1 MVILQRWQDQAFG
14 LLEKRIWK
22 VYKMAQKND
31 NKNLDTFLWV
41 GVSARGKKME
51 GEFSGSS
58 IALVKAQL
66 RKQGITPSKVKR
78 KPKPL
83 FGIKSVQ
90 KVTPK
95 DIALITRQIATM
107 LMAGVPLIQSIE
119 MIGSGAQ
126 NKSVAKLMESIGDD
140 VKAGM
145 PLSQS
150 LRKHPRYFDDL
161 YCDLVASGE
170 QSGALDKIFDRVALY
185 KEKAEALK
193 SKIKK
198 AMFYPIAV
206 LVVALI
212 VTSILLIFVVP
223 QFQDIFNGFGAEL
236 PAFTLMVIGISEF
249 MQEYW
254 WMMLIAIIVVGYAY
268 KEALLKSKKLRDAN
282 DRAILKLPVIGM
294 ILNKAAVARYART
307 LSTTFAA
314 GVPLVDALDS
324 AAGASGNAVYRYA
337 ILEIKA
343 EVSSGNLMNWAMK
356 NSNIFPDMVVQM
368 VAIGEESGSLD
379 GMLAKVATIYEQ
391 EVDDAVDGLSSLL
404 EPLIMAVL
412 GVLVGGLIVAMY
424 LPIFQLGSV
433 V

>member
-1 MVILQRWQDQAFG
+1 MSKVQ
-14 LLEKRIWK
+14 EK
-22 VYKMAQKND
+22 QS
-31 NKNLDTFLWV
+31 LDTFEWV
-41 GVSARGKKME
+41 GVSARGKKLE
-51 GEFSGSS
+51 GELSGQS

-78 KPKPL
+78 KAKPL
-83 FGIKSVQ
+83 FGSRVQ
-90 KVTPK
+90 KITSK
-95 DIALITRQIATM
+95 DIALISRQIATM
-107 LMAGVPLIQSIE
+107 LTAGVPLIQSVE
-119 MIGSGAQ
+119 MIASGAK
-126 NKSVAKLMESIGDD
+126 NKSVAKLMEGIADD
-140 VKAGM
+140 VKAGI
-145 PLSQS
+145 PLSQA

-170 QSGALDKIFDRVALY
+170 QSGALDKIYDRVALY

-198 AMFYPIAV
+198 AMFYPIAI

-254 WMMLIAIIVVGYAY
+254 WIILIIIVAFGYAY
-268 KEALLKSKKLRDAN
+268 KEALFRSQKLRDAN

-343 EVSSGNLMNWAMK
+343 EVSSGNLMNWAMRNTK
-356 NSNIFPDMVVQM
+356 IFPDMVVQM

-391 EVDDAVDGLSSLL
+391 EVDDAVDGLASLL
-404 EPLIMAVL
+404 EPLIMVVL

-433 V
+433 I

>member
-1 MVILQRWQDQAFG
+1 MAKQQ
-14 LLEKRIWK
+14 EKK
-22 VYKMAQKND
+22 GQ
-31 NKNLDTFLWV
+31 DTFVWV
-41 GVSARGKKME
+41 GVSARGKKLE
-51 GEFSGSS
+51 GELTGNS

-83 FGIKSVQ
+83 FGTRLQ
-90 KVTPK
+90 KITPK
-95 DIALITRQIATM
+95 DIAMVTRQIATM

-119 MIGSGAQ
+119 MIGTGAT
-126 NKSVAKLMESIGDD
+126 NKSLGKLMETIADE
-140 VKAGM
+140 VKAGQ
-145 PLSQS
+145 PLSTA

-170 QSGALDKIFDRVALY
+170 QSGALDRIFDRVALY
-185 KEKAEALK
+185 KEKSEALK

-198 AMFYPIAV
+198 AMFYPTAV
-206 LVVALI
+206 LVIALI

-223 QFQDIFNGFGAEL
+223 QFQDIFAGFGAEL
-236 PAFTLMVIGISEF
+236 PAFTLLVIAISEF

-254 WMMLIAIIVVGYAY
+254 WVIALIIAAFGYGY
-268 KEALLKSKKLRDAN
+268 KEALLKSQKLRDAT
-282 DRAILKLPVIGM
+282 DRLILKLPVIGM

-337 ILEIKA
+337 ILDIKV
-343 EVSSGNLMNWAMK
+343 EVSSGNQMNWAMR
-356 NSNIFPDMVVQM
+356 NSKIFPDMVIQM

-412 GVLVGGLIVAMY
+412 GVLIGGLIIAMY
-424 LPIFQLGSV
+424 LPIFQLGAV
-433 V
+433 I

>member
-1 MVILQRWQDQAFG
+1 MAKQSEQA
-14 LLEKRIWK
+14 
-22 VYKMAQKND
+22 D
-31 NKNLDTFLWV
+31 LDTFQWV
-41 GVSARGKKME
+41 GVNSRGKKLE
-51 GEFSGSS
+51 GELSGQS

-78 KPKPL
+78 KAKPL

-90 KVTPK
+90 KITPK

-107 LMAGVPLIQSIE
+107 LMAGVPLIQTIE
-119 MIGSGAQ
+119 MIGSGTK
-126 NKSVAKLMESIGDD
+126 NKSITKLMEGIGDE
-140 VKAGM
+140 VKAGV
-145 PLSQS
+145 PLSQA

-206 LVVALI
+206 LVVAII

-236 PAFTLMVIGISEF
+236 PGFTLMVIGISEF

-254 WMMLIAIIVVGYAY
+254 WIILIAIIAAGFAY

-343 EVSSGNLMNWAMK
+343 EVSSGNLMNWAMR
-356 NSNIFPDMVVQM
+356 NSKIFPDMVIQM

-433 V
+433 I

>member
-1 MVILQRWQDQAFG
+1 MDV
-14 LLEKRIWK
+14 
-22 VYKMAQKND
+22 
-31 NKNLDTFLWV
+31 FLWV
-41 GVSARGKKME
+41 GVNARGKKLE
-51 GEFSGSS
+51 GELSGSS
-58 IALVKAQL
+58 VALVKAQL

-83 FGIKSVQ
+83 FGIKSIQ
-90 KVTPK
+90 KITAK

-119 MIGSGAQ
+119 MIGSGAK
-126 NKSVAKLMESIGDD
+126 NKSVAKLMEGIGDE
-140 VKAGM
+140 VKSGV
-145 PLSQS
+145 PLSQA

-254 WMMLIAIIVVGYAY
+254 WMILIALVAFGYAY

-282 DRAILKLPVIGM
+282 DRAVLKLPVVGM

-343 EVSSGNLMNWAMK
+343 EVSSGNQMNWAMR
-356 NSNIFPDMVVQM
+356 NSKIFPDMVVQM

-433 V
+433 I

>member
-1 MVILQRWQDQAFG
+1 
-14 LLEKRIWK
+14 
-22 VYKMAQKND
+22 MAKKQEDKD
-31 NKNLDTFLWV
+31 LDTFQWI
-41 GVSARGKKME
+41 GVNARGKTLE
-51 GEFSGSS
+51 GELTGSS
-58 IALVKAQL
+58 IALIKAQL

-90 KVTPK
+90 KITPK

-107 LMAGVPLIQSIE
+107 LIAGVPLIQSIE
-119 MIGSGAQ
+119 LIASGAK
-126 NKSVAKLMESIGDD
+126 NKSVAKLMDEVGDE
-140 VKAGM
+140 VKAGV
-145 PLSQS
+145 PLSQA

-170 QSGALDKIFDRVALY
+170 QSGALDKIFDRVAIY

-198 AMFYPIAV
+198 AMFYPISVIVIAI
-206 LVVALI
+206 I

-223 QFQDIFNGFGAEL
+223 QFQDIFSGFGAEL
-236 PAFTLMVIGISEF
+236 PSFTLMVIGISEF
-249 MQEYW
+249 LQEYW
-254 WMMLIAIIVVGYAY
+254 WIILIALIAFGYVY
-268 KEALLKSKKLRDAN
+268 KEALLRSKKFRDAN

-356 NSNIFPDMVVQM
+356 NAKIFPDMVVQM

-433 V
+433 I

>member
-1 MVILQRWQDQAFG
+1 
-14 LLEKRIWK
+14 
-22 VYKMAQKND
+22 MAKKQ
-31 NKNLDTFLWV
+31 NKKGSDIFQWV
-41 GVSARGKKME
+41 GVSARGKKLE
-51 GEFSGSS
+51 GELSGDS

-78 KPKPL
+78 KAKPL
-83 FGIKSVQ
+83 FGLQSVQ
-90 KVTPK
+90 KITPK

-119 MIGSGAQ
+119 MIGSGST
-126 NKSVAKLMESIGDD
+126 NKSIGKLMETIADE
-140 VKAGM
+140 VKAGQ
-145 PLSQS
+145 PLSTA

-170 QSGALDKIFDRVALY
+170 QSGALDRIFDRVAIY
-185 KEKAEALK
+185 KEKSEALK

-206 LVVALI
+206 LVIALI

-236 PAFTLMVIGISEF
+236 PAFTLFVIGISEF

-254 WMMLIAIIVVGYAY
+254 WMMLIAIIGAGWLF
-268 KEALLKSKKLRDAN
+268 KEAKLRSLKLRDAT

-337 ILEIKA
+337 ILDIKV
-343 EVSSGNLMNWAMK
+343 EVSSGNQMNWAMR
-356 NSNIFPDMVVQM
+356 NSKIFPDMVIQM

-424 LPIFQLGSV
+424 LPIFQLGAV

>member
-1 MVILQRWQDQAFG
+1 
-14 LLEKRIWK
+14 
-22 VYKMAQKND
+22 MAKQPE
-31 NKNLDTFLWV
+31 NKSLDTFQWV
-41 GVSARGKKME
+41 GVSARGKRLE
-51 GEFSGSS
+51 GELTGSS
-58 IALVKAQL
+58 VALVKAQL

-78 KPKPL
+78 KAKPL
-83 FGIKSVQ
+83 FGLASNQ
-90 KVTPK
+90 KITPK
-95 DIALITRQIATM
+95 DIALVTRQIATM

-119 MIGSGAQ
+119 MIGSGSP
-126 NKSVAKLMESIGDD
+126 NKSVSKLMESIADE
-140 VKAGM
+140 VKAGQ
-145 PLSQS
+145 PLSQA
-150 LRKHPRYFDDL
+150 LRRHPRYFDDL

-170 QSGALDKIFDRVALY
+170 QSGALDKIFDRVAIY
-185 KEKAEALK
+185 KEKSEALK

-206 LVVALI
+206 LVIALI

-223 QFQDIFNGFGAEL
+223 QFQDIFAGFGAEL
-236 PAFTLMVIGISEF
+236 PAFTLFVIGISEF

-254 WMMLIAIIVVGYAY
+254 WMMLIAIIAFGWAF
-268 KEALLKSKKLRDAN
+268 KEAKLKSLKLRDAT
-282 DRAILKLPVIGM
+282 DRAVLKLPIIGM

-337 ILEIKA
+337 ILDIKA
-343 EVSSGNLMNWAMK
+343 EVSSGNQMNWAMR
-356 NSNIFPDMVVQM
+356 NSKIFPDMVIQM

-433 V
+433 I

>member
-1 MVILQRWQDQAFG
+1 MSKKSDKKDIS
-14 LLEKRIWK
+14 
-22 VYKMAQKND
+22 
-31 NKNLDTFLWV
+31 TFQWV
-41 GVSARGKKME
+41 GVSARGKRLE
-51 GEFSGSS
+51 GELSGNS

-78 KPKPL
+78 KAKPL
-83 FGIKSVQ
+83 FGLQSVQ
-90 KVTPK
+90 KITPK
-95 DIALITRQIATM
+95 DIALVTRQIATM

-119 MIGSGAQ
+119 MIGTGAT
-126 NKSVAKLMESIGDD
+126 NKSLGKLMETIADE
-140 VKAGM
+140 VKAGQ
-145 PLSQS
+145 PLSLA

-170 QSGALDKIFDRVALY
+170 QSGALDRIFDRVALY
-185 KEKAEALK
+185 KEKSEALK

-198 AMFYPIAV
+198 AMFYPISV

-223 QFQDIFNGFGAEL
+223 QFQDIFAGFGAEL
-236 PAFTLMVIGISEF
+236 PAFTLFVIGISDF
-249 MQEYW
+249 MQAYW
-254 WMMLIAIIVVGYAY
+254 WMILIAIVAFGYAF
-268 KEALLKSKKLRDAN
+268 KEAKLKSLKLRDAT

-337 ILEIKA
+337 ILDIKA
-343 EVSSGNLMNWAMK
+343 EVSSGNQMNWAMR
-356 NSNIFPDMVVQM
+356 NSKIFPDMVIQM

-412 GVLVGGLIVAMY
+412 GVLVGGLIIAMY

-433 V
+433 I

>member
-1 MVILQRWQDQAFG
+1 
-14 LLEKRIWK
+14 
-22 VYKMAQKND
+22 MAKHSG
-31 NKNLDTFLWV
+31 KKTLDTFQWV
-41 GVSARGKKME
+41 GVSARGKRLE
-51 GEFSGSS
+51 GELTGNS

-78 KPKPL
+78 KAKPL
-83 FGIKSVQ
+83 FGLQSVQ
-90 KVTPK
+90 KITPK
-95 DIALITRQIATM
+95 DIALVTRQIATM
-107 LMAGVPLIQSIE
+107 LLAGVPLIQSIE
-119 MIGSGAQ
+119 MIGSGST
-126 NKSVAKLMESIGDD
+126 NKSISKLMETISDE
-140 VKAGM
+140 VKAGQ
-145 PLSQS
+145 PLSTA

-161 YCDLVASGE
+161 YCDLVSSGE
-170 QSGALDKIFDRVALY
+170 QSGALDRIFDRVAIY
-185 KEKAEALK
+185 KEKSEALK

-206 LVVALI
+206 LVIALI

-223 QFQDIFNGFGAEL
+223 QFQDIFAGFGAEL
-236 PAFTLMVIGISEF
+236 PAFTLFVIGISEF

-254 WMMLIAIIVVGYAY
+254 WMMLIVIVAFGWVF
-268 KEALLKSKKLRDAN
+268 KEAHLKSLKLRDAT

-343 EVSSGNLMNWAMK
+343 EVSSGNQMNWAMR
-356 NSNIFPDMVVQM
+356 NSKIFPDMVIQM

-379 GMLAKVATIYEQ
+379 GMLGKVATIYEQ

-404 EPLIMAVL
+404 EPMIMAVL
-412 GVLVGGLIVAMY
+412 GVLVGGLIIAMY

-433 V
+433 I

>member
-1 MVILQRWQDQAFG
+1 
-14 LLEKRIWK
+14 
-22 VYKMAQKND
+22 MAKQPDK
-31 NKNLDTFLWV
+31 KGFDTFEWV
-41 GVSARGKKME
+41 GVSARGKRLE
-51 GEFSGSS
+51 GEMTGAS

-78 KPKPL
+78 KAKPL
-83 FGIKSVQ
+83 FGVRMQAI
-90 KVTPK
+90 TPK
-95 DIALITRQIATM
+95 DIALVTRQIATM

-119 MIGSGAQ
+119 MIGTGST
-126 NKSVAKLMESIGDD
+126 NKSVAKLMETVGDE
-140 VKAGM
+140 VKAGGA
-145 PLSQS
+145 LSDA

-185 KEKAEALK
+185 KEKSEALK

-223 QFQDIFNGFGAEL
+223 QFQDIFAGFGAEL
-236 PAFTLMVIGISEF
+236 PAFTLIVIGISEF

-254 WMMLIAIIVVGYAY
+254 WMMLIALVGFGWAY

-337 ILEIKA
+337 ILDIKA
-343 EVSSGNLMNWAMK
+343 EVSSGNQMNWAMR
-356 NSNIFPDMVVQM
+356 NSKIFPDMVIQM

-412 GVLVGGLIVAMY
+412 GVLVGGLIIAMY

-433 V
+433 I

>member
-1 MVILQRWQDQAFG
+1 MEVCMAKQSEQA
-14 LLEKRIWK
+14 
-22 VYKMAQKND
+22 D
-31 NKNLDTFLWV
+31 LDTFQWV
-41 GVSARGKKME
+41 GVNSRGKKLE
-51 GEFSGSS
+51 GELSGQS

-90 KVTPK
+90 KITPK

-107 LMAGVPLIQSIE
+107 LMAGVPLIQTIE
-119 MIGSGAQ
+119 MIGSGTK
-126 NKSVAKLMESIGDD
+126 NKSITKLMEGIGDE
-140 VKAGM
+140 VKAGV
-145 PLSQS
+145 PLSQA

-206 LVVALI
+206 LVVAII

-236 PAFTLMVIGISEF
+236 PGFTLMVIGISEF

-254 WMMLIAIIVVGYAY
+254 WIILIAIIAAGFAY

-343 EVSSGNLMNWAMK
+343 EVSSGNLMNWAMR
-356 NSNIFPDMVVQM
+356 NSKIFPDMVIQM

-433 V
+433 I

>member
-1 MVILQRWQDQAFG
+1 MSKVQ
-14 LLEKRIWK
+14 EK
-22 VYKMAQKND
+22 QS
-31 NKNLDTFLWV
+31 LDTFEWV
-41 GVSARGKKME
+41 GVSARGKKLE
-51 GEFSGSS
+51 GELSGQS

-78 KPKPL
+78 KAKPM
-83 FGIKSVQ
+83 FGSRVQ
-90 KVTPK
+90 KITSK
-95 DIALITRQIATM
+95 DIALISRQIATM

-119 MIGSGAQ
+119 MIASGAK
-126 NKSVAKLMESIGDD
+126 NKSVAKLMEGIADE
-140 VKAGM
+140 VKAGI
-145 PLSQS
+145 PLSQA

-170 QSGALDKIFDRVALY
+170 QSGALDKIYDRVALY

-206 LVVALI
+206 LVVAII

-254 WMMLIAIIVVGYAY
+254 WVMLIIVVAAGYIY
-268 KEALLKSKKLRDAN
+268 KEALLKSRKLRDAN
-282 DRAILKLPVIGM
+282 DRAILKLPVVGM

-337 ILEIKA
+337 ILDIKA
-343 EVSSGNLMNWAMK
+343 EVSSGNLMNWAMRNTK
-356 NSNIFPDMVVQM
+356 IFPDMVVQM

-404 EPLIMAVL
+404 EPLIMVVL

-433 V
+433 I

>member
-1 MVILQRWQDQAFG
+1 
-14 LLEKRIWK
+14 
-22 VYKMAQKND
+22 MAKQPGK
-31 NKNLDTFLWV
+31 KGQDTFEWV
-41 GVSARGKKME
+41 GVSTRGKRLE
-51 GEFSGSS
+51 GELTGASV
-58 IALVKAQL
+58 ALVKAQL

-78 KPKPL
+78 KAKPL
-83 FGIKSVQ
+83 FGIASTQ
-90 KVTPK
+90 KITPK
-95 DIALITRQIATM
+95 DIALVTRQIATM

-119 MIGSGAQ
+119 MIGSGSS
-126 NKSVAKLMESIGDD
+126 NKSVSKLMETIADE
-140 VKAGM
+140 VKAGQ
-145 PLSQS
+145 PLSQA
-150 LRKHPRYFDDL
+150 LRRHPRYFDDL

-185 KEKAEALK
+185 KEKSEALK

-223 QFQDIFNGFGAEL
+223 QFQSIFAGFGAEL
-236 PAFTLMVIGISEF
+236 PAFTLFVIAISEF
-249 MQEYW
+249 MQAYW
-254 WMMLIAIIVVGYAY
+254 WIILITIVAFGYAF
-268 KEALLKSKKLRDAN
+268 KEAKLRSLKLRDAT

-337 ILEIKA
+337 ILDIKA
-343 EVSSGNLMNWAMK
+343 EVSSGNQMNWAMR
-356 NSNIFPDMVVQM
+356 NSKIFPDMVIQM

-412 GVLVGGLIVAMY
+412 GVLVGGLIIAMY

-433 V
+433 I

>member
-1 MVILQRWQDQAFG
+1 MSSKKDS
-14 LLEKRIWK
+14 
-22 VYKMAQKND
+22 D
-31 NKNLDTFLWV
+31 NKSLDTFLWV
-41 GVSARGKKME
+41 GVNTRGKKLE
-51 GEFSGSS
+51 GELSGQS
-58 IALVKAQL
+58 ISLVKAQL

-83 FGIKSVQ
+83 FGIQSVQ
-90 KVTPK
+90 KITPK

-119 MIGSGAQ
+119 MIGSGAK
-126 NKSVAKLMESIGDD
+126 NKSVARLMEEIGDE
-140 VKAGM
+140 VKAGV
-145 PLSQS
+145 PLSQA

-170 QSGALDKIFDRVALY
+170 QSGALDKIFERVALY

-254 WMMLIAIIVVGYAY
+254 WMMLIAVIAFGYAY

-343 EVSSGNLMNWAMK
+343 EVSSGNLMNWAMRNTK
-356 NSNIFPDMVVQM
+356 IFPDMVIQM

-412 GVLVGGLIVAMY
+412 GVLVGGLIIAMY

>member
-1 MVILQRWQDQAFG
+1 MAKQQDSKG
-14 LLEKRIWK
+14 
-22 VYKMAQKND
+22 
-31 NKNLDTFLWV
+31 LDTFQWV
-41 GVSARGKKME
+41 GVSARGKRLE
-51 GEFSGSS
+51 GESTGAS

-78 KPKPL
+78 KAKPL

-90 KVTPK
+90 KITAK
-95 DIALITRQIATM
+95 DIALVTRQIATM

-119 MIGSGAQ
+119 MIGSGST
-126 NKSVAKLMESIGDD
+126 NKSVTKLMETVGDE
-140 VKAGM
+140 VKAGGT
-145 PLSQS
+145 LSEA

-185 KEKAEALK
+185 KEKSEALK

-198 AMFYPIAV
+198 AMFYPISV
-206 LVVALI
+206 LVIAGI

-223 QFQDIFNGFGAEL
+223 QFQDIFAGFGAEL

-254 WMMLIAIIVVGYAY
+254 WIMLIALVGFGWAY

-282 DRAILKLPVIGM
+282 DRAILRLPVIGM
-294 ILNKAAVARYART
+294 ILNKPAVARYART

-337 ILEIKA
+337 ILDIKA
-343 EVSSGNLMNWAMK
+343 EVSSGNQMNWAMR
-356 NSNIFPDMVVQM
+356 NSKIFPEMVIQM

-412 GVLVGGLIVAMY
+412 GVLVGGLIIAMY

-433 V
+433 I